1 MQLGSSDAPAQTVRE
16 LERKGEL
23 RAMRTDAGW
32 RLFHRDDVLRFV
44 EERARRRDRAE
55 RIVRV
60 SRKSAFQ
67 LSSPRH
73 IYAGHR

>member
-1 MQLGSSDAPAQTVRE
+1 MSSTILTVSDAARLIGCSAQTVRE

-44 EERARRRDRAE
+44 EERARRRDRQNA
-55 RIVRV
+55 
-60 SRKSAFQ
+60 S
-67 LSSPRH
+67 
-73 IYAGHR
+73 